1 MNGLWQL
8 CCHWIGGLCPL
19 SVDFNRRILIL
30 LLNYTRASQ
39 DFFFFNVNS
48 PLGSWYLPYVIAKHW
63 RGVHCSLSSRELQ
76 GGIRVFGYK
85 LCTCGLEKDRP
96 ENSRQGDSWRVHKAI
111 SEFYQLEWRNLNPHR
126 ALDWVLSHLSKHQAD
141 LQVTA
146 HQNKIQYSLKEF
158 NKIQHSAT

>member
-1 MNGLWQL
+1 MSVTTVSDTGPTVSVELWSLRDSCQVPALGDHEGLTEL
-8 CCHWIGGLCPL
+8 RRRGLGFREAAAACI
-19 SVDFNRRILIL
+19 RR
-30 LLNYTRASQ
+30 
-39 DFFFFNVNS
+39 
-48 PLGSWYLPYVIAKHW
+48 AKHW